1 MTHDMV
7 FLVSHAVDELTS
19 ERLGTASRTCIGF
32 TRGLV
37 AGTATDADDA
47 AHRVLHSI
55 WNEWGMSVLK
65 EGE

>member
-1 MTHDMV
+1 MFGQQVTIGGRSHILGRARGDD
-7 FLVSHAVDELTS
+7 LVQDLMD
-19 ERLGTASRTCIGF
+19 
-32 TRGLV
+32 RGLI
-37 AGTATDADDA
+37 ACTATDAHDA